1 MRADPRSLVRRLNPT
16 CTKILESVVE
26 RAAGGRYYEITVE
39 HLLLGLTELEDGD
52 VGHVLHF
59 FRKDRLKVAA
69 SIEVSLQSLRT
80 GNAGRPVFSE
90 TLFNWLEDTWV
101 AASLERG
108 AVQMRG
114 ADMLLQ
120 YIERPGRY
128 SADTFPILE
137 EIDKDEFKKSF
148 DAMVAASKETVE
160 MAPASEPGQRG
171 GSPSAPGREALDKFT
186 ISFTEKAKNGEID
199 PIFGRDREIRQ
210 IIDILARRRKNN
222 PIVVGDPGVG
232 KTALVEGLARAI
244 VAKEVP
250 AELQQVELL
259 SLDMGLLKAGAGV
272 RGEMEN
278 RLKRVIAEVKGSPT
292 PIIVFIDEAHTI
304 VGGGGGDN
312 DVPNLLKPALARGEF
327 RTIAAT
333 TWSEYK
339 KYFEKDAALER
350 RFQPVNCGEPNV
362 ADATVMLRGIRPTYE
377 NAHNMTIRDDAVE
390 AAVELSD
397 RYISGR
403 LLPDKA
409 VDLLDTASA
418 RVRIE
423 QDAPPPALVSLQ
435 SEQAGHQRELDA
447 RKRDQDD
454 GAAPEGNVE
463 RVEELEAR
471 IAELDGEIA
480 TVQAKLDAER
490 EAIVV
495 LRQATAALRE
505 SPDAI
510 RPNRLAAVEKARAAL
525 VDAQGEEPLVH
536 AEVDRDAIAQ
546 VVADWTGIPV
556 GKMRSSSIEVMLQ
569 LEDHLQKRIKGQDH
583 ATAAVAESIR
593 MSHAGV
599 RNPSTPIAVMLF
611 VGPSGVGKT
620 ETALALADL
629 LYGGERSMVTINMSE
644 FQEKHTVSR
653 LIGSPPGYVGY
664 GEGGVLTEAVRQR
677 PYSVVLLDECE
688 KADLEVMNLFYQVFD
703 KGMLSDGEGRVINF
717 RNTVV
722 ILTSN
727 LATDVIMSMH
737 EDGNK
742 PSVDEVLAD
751 VRPTLSKH
759 FKPALL
765 ARMSVVPYRP
775 MDPDVLTQ
783 IAKLKLAGLAQRL
796 NEAHGLETV
805 FADSLIAEMVSRC
818 TEGETGARALDHA
831 LRGSLMPVLA
841 RALLERMA
849 EGDMPRKL
857 TIGLGFGGRWN
868 FDFDGGGAG
877 GAPQPPA
884 AVSADAAAPPESS
897 DEGTS
902 NAPRSSEEG
911 TGNAARSSS
920 DGTGDAAESSE
931 DGTGEDES

>member
-39 HLLLGLTELEDGD
+39 HMLLGLCELEDGD

-59 FRKDRLKVAA
+59 FRKDRLKLAA
-69 SIEVSLQSLRT
+69 SLEKSLQALRT

-90 TLFNWLEDTWV
+90 KLFAWFEDTWV

-108 AVQMRG
+108 ATQMRG
-114 ADMLLQ
+114 ADLLLQ
-120 YIERPGRY
+120 FLERTGYY
-128 SADTFPILE
+128 SAEEFPILE
-137 EIDKDEFKKSF
+137 EIDVNEFKKSF
-148 DAMVAASKETVE
+148 DAMIAASKETVE
-160 MAPASEPGQRG
+160 MAPPSEPGQARQAG
-171 GSPSAPGREALDKFT
+171 SAPGREALDRFT
-186 ISFTEKAKNGEID
+186 ISFTDKAKKGEID

-210 IIDILARRRKNN
+210 MIDILGRRRKNN
-222 PIVVGDPGVG
+222 PIVVGEPGVG

-244 VAKEVP
+244 ANKEVP
-250 AELQQVELL
+250 AELAQVELL

-292 PIIVFIDEAHTI
+292 PIIVFIDEAHTL
-304 VGGGGGDN
+304 VGGGGGGDN
-312 DVPNLLKPALARGEF
+312 DIPNLLKPALARGEF

-350 RFQPVNCGEPNV
+350 RFQPVQVGEPTV
-362 ADATVMLRGIRPTYE
+362 DDAKVMVRGIRPTYE
-377 NAHNMTIRDDAVE
+377 NAHNAVIRDDAVE

-409 VDLLDTASA
+409 VDLLDTAAA

-423 QDAPPPALVSLQ
+423 QDAPPPALVKLRSEKASL
-435 SEQAGHQRELDA
+435 ERELAARTRDIDDA
-447 RKRDQDD
+447 
-454 GAAPEGNVE
+454 AAESDSAE
-463 RVEELEAR
+463 RVAEIRERVTELEGEITALEAR
-471 IAELDGEIA
+471 L
-480 TVQAKLDAER
+480 TAER
-490 EAIVV
+490 EAI
-495 LRQATAALRE
+495 TALRE
-505 SPDAI
+505 ATTKLRESEGDAKTKQ
-510 RPNRLAAVEKARAAL
+510 LEVVGTARAKL
-525 VDAQGEEPLVH
+525 REVQGEEPLVH
-536 AEVDRDAIAQ
+536 YEVDRDAVAQ

-556 GKMRSSSIEVMLQ
+556 GKMRSSSIEVMLR
-569 LEDHLQKRIKGQDH
+569 LESLLQERIKGQDH
-583 ATAAVAESIR
+583 ATEAVAEAIR
-593 MSHAGV
+593 MSQAGV
-599 RNPSTPIAVMLF
+599 RAPQTPVAVMLF

-703 KGMLSDGEGRVINF
+703 KGMLSDGEGKIINF

-727 LATDVIMSMH
+727 LATDVIMSLH
-737 EDGNK
+737 ENGAK
-742 PSVDEVLAD
+742 PSMQEVVDA

-765 ARMSVVPYRP
+765 ARMSIVPYRP
-775 MDPDVLTQ
+775 MDPSILTD
-783 IAKLKLAGLAQRL
+783 IAKLKLRSLGRRL
-796 NEAHGLETV
+796 EEAHGMETL
-805 FADSLIAEMVSRC
+805 FADSLIQEMVSRC
-818 TEGETGARALDHA
+818 TESETGARALDHA

-841 RALLERMA
+841 KAILERMA
-849 EGDMPRKL
+849 IGEMPPKL
-857 TIGLGFGGRWN
+857 TIGLGFGGHWN
-868 FDFDGGGAG
+868 FDFDGGAPDG
-877 GAPQPPA
+877 GA
-884 AVSADAAAPPESS
+884 
-897 DEGTS
+897 
-902 NAPRSSEEG
+902 
-911 TGNAARSSS
+911 
-920 DGTGDAAESSE
+920 AAEPEAEVAEPAPVDTSE
-931 DGTGEDES
+931 SV

>member
-39 HLLLGLTELEDGD
+39 HMLLGLCEVEDGD
-52 VGHVLHF
+52 IGHVLHF
-59 FRKDRLKVAA
+59 FRKDRLKLAA
-69 SIEVSLQSLRT
+69 AIERSLQALRT

-90 TLFNWLEDTWV
+90 TLFNWFEDTWV
-101 AASLERG
+101 SASLERG

-114 ADMLLQ
+114 ADLLLQ
-120 YIERPGRY
+120 FLERPGRY
-128 SADTFPILE
+128 SAEEFPILD
-137 EIDKDEFKKSF
+137 EIDKDEFKKSYE
-148 DAMVAASKETVE
+148 AMLAASKETVE
-160 MAPASEPGQRG
+160 MAPPSEPGQAG
-171 GSPSAPGREALDKFT
+171 GGVAPTPGREALDRFT
-186 ISFTEKAKNGEID
+186 ISLTEKAKKGEID
-199 PIFGRDREIRQ
+199 PIFGRDRELRQ

-222 PIVVGDPGVG
+222 PIIVGDPGTG
-232 KTALVEGLARAI
+232 KTALAEGLARAI
-244 VAKEVP
+244 ANNQVP
-250 AELQQVELL
+250 AELRQVELL
-259 SLDMGLLKAGAGV
+259 TLDMGLLKAGAGV

-292 PIIVFIDEAHTI
+292 PIIVFIDEAHTL

-350 RFQPVNCGEPNV
+350 RFQPVSCDEPNV
-362 ADATVMLRGIRPTYE
+362 EDATVMLRGIRPTYE
-377 NAHNMTIRDDAVE
+377 NAHAVTIRDEAVE

-409 VDLLDTASA
+409 VDLIDTAGA

-423 QDAPPPALVSLQ
+423 QDAPPPALVALQ
-435 SEQAGHQRELDA
+435 SEQASLQRELDA
-447 RKRDQDD
+447 RVRDLDD
-454 GAAPEGNVE
+454 AAGDEDSRE
-463 RVEELEAR
+463 RVGVIRARLTELETEIEQLNVKLEAEKAAITELREATNTLRETEGEQAR
-471 IAELDGEIA
+471 AKQAEVVTA
-480 TVQAKLDAER
+480 ARAKLSE
-490 EAIVV
+490 
-495 LRQATAALRE
+495 
-505 SPDAI
+505 
-510 RPNRLAAVEKARAAL
+510 
-525 VDAQGEEPLVH
+525 AQGEAPLVH
-536 AEVDRDAIAQ
+536 AEVDRDSVAQ

-556 GKMRSSSIEVMLQ
+556 GKMRTSSLEIMLN
-569 LEDHLQKRIKGQDH
+569 LEKHLKERIKGQDH
-583 ATAAVAESIR
+583 ALDAVATSIR
-593 MSHAGV
+593 MSRAGV
-599 RNPSTPIAVMLF
+599 QAPNTPIGVMLF

-703 KGMLSDGEGRVINF
+703 KGMLSDGEGRIINF
-717 RNTVV
+717 RNTVI

-727 LATDVIMSMH
+727 LATDLIMQEH
-737 EDGNK
+737 EGGKK
-742 PSVDEVLAD
+742 PDPEALLTKI
-751 VRPTLSKH
+751 RPTLSGH

-775 MDPDVLTQ
+775 MDPDVLTA
-783 IAKLKLAGLAQRL
+783 IAKLKLRSLGKRL
-796 NEAHGLETV
+796 TDAHGLETV
-805 FADSLIAEMVSRC
+805 FADSLIQEMVSRC
-818 TEGETGARALDHA
+818 TESETGARALDHA

-841 RALLERMA
+841 RSLLEQMA
-849 EGDMPRKL
+849 GDGVSKRL
-857 TIGLGFGGRWN
+857 TIGLGFGGHWS
-868 FDFDGGGAG
+868 FDYD
-877 GAPQPPA
+877 
-884 AVSADAAAPPESS
+884 
-897 DEGTS
+897 
-902 NAPRSSEEG
+902 
-911 TGNAARSSS
+911 
-920 DGTGDAAESSE
+920 DGTGDPPTAASE
-931 DGTGEDES
+931 DDAPSADVGEADSNEPATEASSDDSADEPTPPAEVTPSDGGDESA

>member
-39 HLLLGLTELEDGD
+39 HMLLGLVELEDGD

-59 FRKDRLKVAA
+59 FRKDRLKLAT
-69 SIEVSLQSLRT
+69 SIEKSLQSLRT

-108 AVQMRG
+108 SVQIRG
-114 ADMLLQ
+114 ADLLLQ

-128 SADTFPILE
+128 SADEFPILE
-137 EIDKDEFKKSF
+137 EIDADEVKKSF
-148 DAMVAASKETVE
+148 DAMIAASRETPE
-160 MAPASEPGQRG
+160 MAPPSEPGQG
-171 GSPSAPGREALDKFT
+171 PTSASAPGREALDRFT
-186 ISFTEKAKNGEID
+186 ISFTEKAKKGEID

-210 IIDILARRRKNN
+210 VIDILARRRKNN
-222 PIVVGDPGVG
+222 PIVVGEPGVG

-350 RFQPVNCGEPNV
+350 RFQPVNCAEPNV

-377 NAHNMTIRDDAVE
+377 NAHDTVIRDDAVE

-409 VDLLDTASA
+409 VDLLDTAAA

-423 QDAPPPALVSLQ
+423 QDAPPPALVTLR
-435 SEQAGHQRELDA
+435 SEQASLQRELDS
-447 RKRDQDD
+447 RTRDLAD
-454 GAAPEGNVE
+454 AAAGSESRE
-463 RVEELEAR
+463 RVEELRIR
-471 IAELDGEIA
+471 IAEIDGEIE
-480 TVQAKLDAER
+480 TVEAKLNAER
-490 EAIVV
+490 EAIVAV
-495 LRQATAALRE
+495 REATAALRD
-505 SPDAI
+505 SPDNV
-510 RPNRLAAVEKARAAL
+510 REQRQAAVEKARAAL
-525 VDAQGEEPLVH
+525 TEAQGEEPLVH

-556 GKMRSSSIEVMLQ
+556 GKMRSSSIEMMLN
-569 LEDHLQKRIKGQDH
+569 LEDHLLKRIKGQDH
-583 ATAAVAESIR
+583 ALASVAESIR

-599 RNPSTPIAVMLF
+599 RNPQTPISVMLF

-664 GEGGVLTEAVRQR
+664 GEGGILTEAVRKR

-703 KGMLSDGEGRVINF
+703 KGMLSDGEGRIVNF

-727 LATDVIMSMH
+727 LATDLIMSLH
-737 EDGNK
+737 EDGKK
-742 PSVDEVLAD
+742 PAVAEVLEA

-765 ARMSVVPYRP
+765 ARMSIVPYRP
-775 MDPDVLTQ
+775 MDPEILTE
-783 IAKLKLAGLAQRL
+783 IAKLKLGGLGKRL
-796 NEAHGLETV
+796 EEAHGLETI

-831 LRGSLMPVLA
+831 MRGSLMPVLS

-849 EGDMPRKL
+849 TGEVPPKL
-857 TIGLGFGGRWN
+857 TIGLGFGGRWH
-868 FDFDGGGAG
+868 FDFEEESDSPAQSSGAEQS
-877 GAPQPPA
+877 APNEEAEASEPEESEPEPPA
-884 AVSADAAAPPESS
+884 AIEAPDAGDSDADDVTQSAPDD
-897 DEGTS
+897 DE
-902 NAPRSSEEG
+902 
-911 TGNAARSSS
+911 
-920 DGTGDAAESSE
+920 
-931 DGTGEDES
+931 